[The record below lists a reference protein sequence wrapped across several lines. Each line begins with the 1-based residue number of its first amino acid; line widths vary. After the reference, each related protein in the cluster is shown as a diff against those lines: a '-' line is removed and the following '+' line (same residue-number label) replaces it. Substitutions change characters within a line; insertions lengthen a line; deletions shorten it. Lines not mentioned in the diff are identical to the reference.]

1 MQLWVMKKQ
10 QQHAAIMICINYEY
24 QMANKSRK
32 YLHKTRCVAQTHTH
46 TRIQKA
52 RWNNKNFLAKL
63 MTSSSAECATSG
75 TFHLHKILQIFVY
88 VKIIL
93 YALHAV
99 IFGKR
104 PAGIANKISENKRAK
119 KRKIMNKFKS
129 WLVKNKQIFSKSTY
143 IPDTFYSYIHI
154 YDTPHSCQL
163 LIHNK
168 LSIYSFFIFGNSLFF
183 VFAVF
188 VCFHTHPSI
197 FGNYHICICCM

>member
-1 MQLWVMKKQ
+1 
-10 QQHAAIMICINYEY
+10 
-24 QMANKSRK
+24 
-32 YLHKTRCVAQTHTH
+32 
-46 TRIQKA
+46 
-52 RWNNKNFLAKL
+52 

-154 YDTPHSCQL
+154 YIQLTAASCWFTINL
-163 LIHNK
+163 AFIHF
-168 LSIYSFFIFGNSLFF
+168 LFLATLCFLFF
-183 VFAVF
+183 CFLLFNCMLFAVF